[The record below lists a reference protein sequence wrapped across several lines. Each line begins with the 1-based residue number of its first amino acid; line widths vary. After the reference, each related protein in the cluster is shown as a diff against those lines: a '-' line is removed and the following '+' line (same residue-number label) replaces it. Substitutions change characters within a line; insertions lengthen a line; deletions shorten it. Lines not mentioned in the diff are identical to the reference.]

1 MKNNESME
9 MYLETIYLISKR
21 GVKVHSIDVATEMG
35 YSKPSISRAMKLL
48 EKKEYIIFHQDGELE
63 LTDLGLTRAK
73 EVYEKHIILTDFF
86 VNLGAS
92 KKIAEDNA
100 CRIEHII
107 SNELFEII
115 KEKIKDDSKNEKN
128 G

>member
-1 MKNNESME
+1 MVLHESME

-48 EKKEYIIFHQDGELE
+48 EKKEYIIFHQDGEIE

-73 EVYEKHIILTDFF
+73 EVYEKHTILTTFF
-86 VNLGAS
+86 VSLGAS

-115 KEKIKDDSKNEKN
+115 KEKILCLI
-128 G
+128 

>member
-48 EKKEYIIFHQDGELE
+48 EKKEYIIFHQDGEIE

-73 EVYEKHIILTDFF
+73 EVYEKHTILTTFF
-86 VNLGAS
+86 VSLGAS
-92 KKIAEDNA
+92 KKKAEDKA
-100 CRIEHII
+100 CRIEHKI

-115 KEKIKDDSKNEKN
+115 KEKVNDDSKNEKN

>member
-63 LTDLGLTRAK
+63 LTDLGLKRAK

>member
-48 EKKEYIIFHQDGELE
+48 ERKEYIIFHQDGELE
-63 LTDLGLTRAK
+63 LTDLGLKRAK

>member
-63 LTDLGLTRAK
+63 LTDLGLKRAK

-92 KKIAEDNA
+92 KKTAEDNA

-115 KEKIKDDSKNEKN
+115 KEKVNDDSKNEKN

>member
-63 LTDLGLTRAK
+63 LTDLGLARAK
-73 EVYEKHIILTDFF
+73 EVYEKHTILTTFF
-86 VNLGAS
+86 VSLGAS

>member
-35 YSKPSISRAMKLL
+35 YSKPSISIAMKLL

-63 LTDLGLTRAK
+63 LTDLGLARAK
-73 EVYEKHIILTDFF
+73 EVYEKHTILTTFF
-86 VNLGAS
+86 VSLGAS

-115 KEKIKDDSKNEKN
+115 KEKVNDDSKNEKN

>member
-48 EKKEYIIFHQDGELE
+48 EKKEYIIFHQDGQLE
-63 LTDLGLTRAK
+63 LTEAGLKRAE
-73 EVYEKHIILTDFF
+73 EVYEKHTILTKFF
-86 VNLGAS
+86 VSLGAE
-92 KKIAEDNA
+92 KKLAEDDA
-100 CRIEHII
+100 CKIEHII
-107 SNELFEII
+107 SDDLFSII
-115 KEKIKDDSKNEKN
+115 KNKVEEEE
-128 G
+128 